1 MYNKK
6 INKIL
11 FPLAAIVLLV
21 GALSI
26 FTNFKTAQAAPAEDT
41 KSAAITPVI
50 PAPAPTCITSG
61 GSSAVPA
68 GVTYRILKN
77 EVVVNITTNICI
89 RLTLAIYKLGATD
102 TVIPY
107 SAQTL
112 VDSKTADYGYGTH
125 YISVASP
132 VCSFQSDLFVGDL
145 VGGLG
150 VGNPLAYD
158 YLENACA
165 PPAPTLTCS
174 PASQPIVVGQPVNFT
189 ASGGTGTFA
198 WTATG
203 GTPASGSNS
212 TFSTTYNSTGSKTV
226 TVTSGTQTANCGV
239 TVNPAA
245 SLTCTPGTQSVTIG
259 QTANFSANGDEGKGL
274 YQWTA
279 TGGSPA
285 SGSGVNFS
293 TVYTSTGTKIVS
305 VTNGGVSAANCSVT
319 VTASTGATLACSP
332 ATQSVLVNQNASFT
346 ASGRGDGTSITYSWT
361 ATNGTPSGG
370 SGTTFQTRYGSPGTY
385 TVSVRDGSVSRD
397 CTVIVTGQTTTAQI
411 TCSPAEQS
419 VAIGQVANFSASGDE
434 GKGLYQWTSTGGSP
448 ASGVGVTYSTSYSTE
463 GRKTVTV
470 TNGGAS
476 TASCSVTVTAS
487 TAPTLSC
494 SPATQTVLV
503 NQAASF
509 TASGRGDGTSIT
521 YSWTATSGTPSGGS
535 GTTFQTRYGSPG
547 TYTVSVRDG
556 SVSRDCTVIVNPV
569 IQTQSAD
576 LSLTKIANPTT
587 LLVNNLV
594 VFTIVVSNDGPNT
607 ATGVSV
613 SDVLPSTLTFNSAVA
628 TQGNYNS
635 SDGVWTIGA
644 INSLAT
650 ASLLITARPNQ
661 TGTIVNIAEV
671 TASSLPDPDSTPNN
685 HNANEDDQDSAT
697 ITVTAGGG
705 GCTSNCGGGTPAL
718 VCTPSSQTV
727 PVDQNAT
734 LVASGGTGGYSWSAP
749 GGSVTSGVNSSFTT
763 SYSST
768 GSKVV
773 TLTSGGVNANC
784 TVVVS
789 AGGGGGG
796 GGGGSSPVCS
806 PTSQTVTVGQ
816 TVNYSAT
823 GGNGAYSWQA
833 TSGSITSGTLA
844 SFSTSYATPG
854 TYNVVLTSNGLQAT
868 CNAIVQAAP
877 TGSLDLAVNKAVN
890 NSTPVVG
897 QQVTYT
903 ISLTNNST
911 VNATGVT
918 VRDLL
923 PTSVTYT
930 SSFTTQGSYDNA
942 TGIWTIGSLPAGD
955 SVSLLITVKV
965 NVLGSIENTAA
976 MTTVD
981 QIDTNSGNNTSTVT
995 ITVNAAPSLPAAG
1008 ANTTASILAGLL
1020 FMLLAFVARFFMQ
1033 TTKATVVATTAESSI
1048 KTFTRFD

>member
-1 MYNKK
+1 
-6 INKIL
+6 
-11 FPLAAIVLLV
+11 
-21 GALSI
+21 
-26 FTNFKTAQAAPAEDT
+26 
-41 KSAAITPVI
+41 
-50 PAPAPTCITSG
+50 
-61 GSSAVPA
+61 
-68 GVTYRILKN
+68 
-77 EVVVNITTNICI
+77 
-89 RLTLAIYKLGATD
+89 
-102 TVIPY
+102 
-107 SAQTL
+107 
-112 VDSKTADYGYGTH
+112 
-125 YISVASP
+125 
-132 VCSFQSDLFVGDL
+132 
-145 VGGLG
+145 
-150 VGNPLAYD
+150 
-158 YLENACA
+158 
-165 PPAPTLTCS
+165 
-174 PASQPIVVGQPVNFT
+174 
-189 ASGGTGTFA
+189 
-198 WTATG
+198 
-203 GTPASGSNS
+203 
-212 TFSTTYNSTGSKTV
+212 
-226 TVTSGTQTANCGV
+226 
-239 TVNPAA
+239 
-245 SLTCTPGTQSVTIG
+245 
-259 QTANFSANGDEGKGL
+259 
-274 YQWTA
+274 
-279 TGGSPA
+279 
-285 SGSGVNFS
+285 
-293 TVYTSTGTKIVS
+293 
-305 VTNGGVSAANCSVT
+305 
-319 VTASTGATLACSP
+319 
-332 ATQSVLVNQNASFT
+332 
-346 ASGRGDGTSITYSWT
+346 
-361 ATNGTPSGG
+361 
-370 SGTTFQTRYGSPGTY
+370 
-385 TVSVRDGSVSRD
+385 VSRD

-419 VAIGQVANFSASGDE
+419 VAIGQVANFSASGDD

-923 PTSVTYT
+923 PTSVAL
-930 SSFTTQGSYDNA
+930 S
-942 TGIWTIGSLPAGD
+942 
-955 SVSLLITVKV
+955 
-965 NVLGSIENTAA
+965 
-976 MTTVD
+976 
-981 QIDTNSGNNTSTVT
+981 
-995 ITVNAAPSLPAAG
+995 
-1008 ANTTASILAGLL
+1008 
-1020 FMLLAFVARFFMQ
+1020 
-1033 TTKATVVATTAESSI
+1033 
-1048 KTFTRFD
+1048 